1 VAIAQ
6 PEKVE
11 QIPLLDDRVE
21 KLAKKNEASGDDP
34 GQAGRGCEPSTPRR
48 GWPLAQRRVST
59 ALTIQYTAREVTERR
74 QPGARHEKCGTESER
89 EAPLTKTPSTSSGG
103 AHSKSLR

>member
-59 ALTIQYTAREVTERR
+59 ALTIQYTAGKLPSGDSPEPDTRS
-74 QPGARHEKCGTESER
+74 A
-89 EAPLTKTPSTSSGG
+89 APRASAKHP
-103 AHSKSLR
+103 